1 MGILEKL
8 GLRKVTAASPPS
20 LGGKVVRVG
29 PGETLRTIAKRE
41 YGDETAW
48 EKIYQA
54 NLARVKDAEAPEIG
68 TELRLP

>member
-1 MGILEKL
+1 MGILERL
-8 GLRKVTAASPPS
+8 GLRKAAPAAPA
-20 LGGKVVRVG
+20 LGGRVVRVG
-29 PGETLRTIAKRE
+29 PGETLRTIARRE

-48 EKIYQA
+48 ERIYAA